1 MTEEF
6 KLYKEKHAKMKTS
19 LPEGK
24 NLAELQGM
32 SRREKDANQIFE
44 DKVTEFKDQMFDL
57 GEAKPEQL
65 VKQNADMLKSCPL
78 FSNGGNY
85 SDHEIE
91 WYRNQMTEI
100 DQLFIAMSD
109 KRKIHIADINSQI
122 EKLRKDPTTEFN
134 LAYVDSIKQLSAKD
148 GLGKTF
154 GQPRRLA

>member
-1 MTEEF
+1 MLVDNMTDEF
-6 KLYKEKHAKMKTS
+6 KLYKDKHLKMKTT
-19 LPEGK
+19 LPSGK

-44 DKVTEFKDQMFDL
+44 DKVSEFKDQMCDL

-91 WYRNQMTEI
+91 WYRN
-100 DQLFIAMSD
+100 
-109 KRKIHIADINSQI
+109 
-122 EKLRKDPTTEFN
+122 
-134 LAYVDSIKQLSAKD
+134 
-148 GLGKTF
+148 
-154 GQPRRLA
+154 